1 MLANHVIIYKTIQRI
16 KEYVIGMA
24 SQEYTF
30 FHFFSFLFFFVC
42 TPSQWFILVLLST
55 CDMGYYFFLANLLHL
70 ECNDQ
75 QCSHFH

>member
-55 CDMGYYFFLANLLHL
+55 AIWATIFSWPISFI
-70 ECNDQ
+70 
-75 QCSHFH
+75 